1 MLSSST
7 VYAIRACIY
16 IAAHKEE
23 EYIPIS
29 KIAEKLEISF
39 HFLTKILQ
47 KLTQINLM
55 TSYRG
60 PNGGVALTKASDKI
74 FLIDIVNAVES
85 NPIFTDCLLGIP
97 GCGTDEPCPLHD
109 DWGPIRQQLRA
120 KFEDTNLSDLAS
132 KVSDFNERLK

>member
-16 IAAHKEE
+16 IAAHQEE

-29 KIAEKLEISF
+29 KIAEKLDISF

-47 KLTQINLM
+47 KLTQNNLM

-60 PNGGVALTKASDKI
+60 PNGGVAFTKPTDSI
-74 FLIDIVNAVES
+74 FLIDIVDSVET
-85 NPIFTDCLLGIP
+85 NPVFTECLLGIP
-97 GCGTDEPCPLHD
+97 GCSDDKPCPLHE
-109 DWGPIRQQLRA
+109 DWGPLRQQLRS
-120 KFEDTNLSDLAS
+120 KFEDTKLSDLAT
-132 KVSDFNERLK
+132 KVNDFNERLK